1 MGGPTDRGAWLRF
14 EGMGDYRGEV
24 RSAQLGAGSGARL
37 VRWIALCHAGPIAA
51 CLGPSGDVPSAPGP
65 TRTSAQEMSPP
76 TSGRRS
82 APGWASALLS
92 FCYVMLP
99 VAALG
104 TLYLLPYLRGEATDP
119 LGFDTPHYL
128 WRANLVHASGL
139 DALSSIPVPFLNPN
153 ADRPGFPVLASLIQ
167 TARGPSPRELLFVFP
182 AIGAIAIGGAA
193 GAFAVEILDEP
204 PWAFPLY
211 AILVGGSLAVVQTA
225 SGSLDNLTA
234 DSVALAAAAVALMAA
249 SGRRCVIAG
258 GILVAA
264 ALMIHWVIAGLMM
277 MLLGL
282 LASFLVPASIDRR
295 EAGARL
301 RDTPSAR
308 LVAVLGLGSVIA
320 VLGLSTNWAEL
331 HRPQIG
337 RSRIAGKVA
346 ARIPSLHLWLTIPL
360 AAAGAACLWWLRR
373 STLRRWG
380 CLFLGCWMAV
390 LAVGASAFWIL
401 DGRRVPL
408 YRVAEFVLAIPIL
421 CAAAVVATPRLAGD
435 RRWLRAAIGVVLAV
449 TSVTVS
455 LRLADAAWRNESSI
469 MDPVTSAEVDA
480 AVTYVHTV
488 PADRPIIFVV
498 SASGF
503 TASDR
508 VIRAELPGELIGR
521 VRTFVG
527 AGSDLLAGRP
537 PSFGQ
542 NFDVQRSWDGVKDLL
557 HEDYVAI
564 WLSSLNRFAD
574 APAGARAIAPG
585 VKIVRGPD
593 PTVAH
598 HLSVSG
604 APSEGELARAA
615 LAALAILL
623 IVGLGWS
630 AALIDANWLARLG
643 FAPAFGVAVLVLGGV
658 IGARLGWSVA
668 GTSGSVLFAMLATTG
683 WLIVGIEAVV
693 GRSSARRRAAESHLA
708 E

>member
-1 MGGPTDRGAWLRF
+1 MFSL
-14 EGMGDYRGEV
+14 
-24 RSAQLGAGSGARL
+24 
-37 VRWIALCHAGPIAA
+37 
-51 CLGPSGDVPSAPGP
+51 
-65 TRTSAQEMSPP
+65 
-76 TSGRRS
+76 
-82 APGWASALLS
+82 
-92 FCYVMLP
+92 CYVVVP
-99 VAALG
+99 AIALG

-119 LGFDTPHYL
+119 FGFDTPHYL
-128 WRANLVHASGL
+128 WRANLVHAFGL

-153 ADRPGFPVLASLIQ
+153 VDRPGFPVLASIIQ
-167 TARGPSPRELLFVFP
+167 TAKGPSPGMLLFVLP
-182 AIGAIAIGGAA
+182 AVAAIAIGGAA
-193 GAFAVEILDEP
+193 GAFAVEVLDEP
-204 PWAFPLY
+204 KWSFPLY
-211 AILVGGSLAVVQTA
+211 AILVGSSLAVVQTA

-234 DSVALAAAAVALMAA
+234 DSVALAAAVVALIAA
-249 SGRRCVIAG
+249 SGRRGVIAG

-264 ALMIHWVIAGLMM
+264 ALLIHWIIAVLMM
-277 MLLGL
+277 VLLGL
-282 LASFLVPASIDRR
+282 LASILVPASIDRR

-301 RDTPSAR
+301 RDTPSGR
-308 LVAVLGLGSVIA
+308 LVAVLGSGSVIA
-320 VLGLSTNWAEL
+320 LLGLSTNWTEL
-331 HRPQIG
+331 HSPQIG
-337 RSRIAGKVA
+337 RSRITGKVA

-360 AAAGAACLWWLRR
+360 ATAGAACLWWLRR

-380 CLFLGCWMAV
+380 CLFLGCWTAV
-390 LAVGASAFWIL
+390 LAVGASAFWIM
-401 DGRRVPL
+401 DGRRIPL
-408 YRVAEFVLAIPIL
+408 YRVAEFVLAVPIL
-421 CAAAVVATPRLAGD
+421 CAAVVVAAPRLAGD
-435 RRWLRAAIGVVLAV
+435 RRWLRVAIGVVLAV

-488 PADRPIIFVV
+488 PVDRPIIFVV

-574 APAGARAIAPG
+574 APAGARSIAPG
-585 VKIVRGPD
+585 VKVVRGPD

-598 HLSVSG
+598 HLSVAG
-604 APSEGELARAA
+604 APSQGELARAA
-615 LAALAILL
+615 VTALAILL

-630 AALIDANWLARLG
+630 AALVDADWLARLG
-643 FAPAFGVAVLVLGGV
+643 LAPAFGVAALVLGGV
-658 IGARLGWSVA
+658 IGARLGWSLA
-668 GTSGSVLFAMLATTG
+668 GASGSVMFAVLATTG
-683 WLIVGIEAVV
+683 WLIVGVEAVV
-693 GRSSARRRAAESHLA
+693 GRYRARRRSADSRVTD
-708 E
+708 

>member
-1 MGGPTDRGAWLRF
+1 
-14 EGMGDYRGEV
+14 
-24 RSAQLGAGSGARL
+24 
-37 VRWIALCHAGPIAA
+37 
-51 CLGPSGDVPSAPGP
+51 
-65 TRTSAQEMSPP
+65 
-76 TSGRRS
+76 
-82 APGWASALLS
+82 
-92 FCYVMLP
+92 MLP

-182 AIGAIAIGGAA
+182 AIAAIAIGGAA

-204 PWAFPLY
+204 RVVFPLY
-211 AILVGGSLAVVQTA
+211 AILVGGSIAVVQTA

-234 DSVALAAAAVALMAA
+234 DSVALAAAAVALIAA
-249 SGRRCVIAG
+249 SGRRGVIAG

-264 ALMIHWVIAGLMM
+264 ALLIHWVIAGLMM

-282 LASFLVPASIDRR
+282 LASFLVPASSIDARR
-295 EAGARL
+295 ELGSATHPRPVSW
-301 RDTPSAR
+301 PS
-308 LVAVLGLGSVIA
+308 LGSGSVIA
-320 VLGLSTNWAEL
+320 VLGLSANWAEL

-408 YRVAEFVLAIPIL
+408 YRVAEFVLAIPFL
-421 CAAAVVATPRLAGD
+421 CAAAVVAAPRLAGD
-435 RRWLRAAIGVVLAV
+435 RRWLGVAIGVVLAV

-455 LRLADAAWRNESSI
+455 LRLADAAWGDESSI

-542 NFDVQRSWDGVKDLL
+542 DFDVQRSWDGVKDLL

-585 VKIVRGPD
+585 VKVVRGPD

-598 HLSVSG
+598 HLSVGG
-604 APSEGELARAA
+604 APSEGELGRAA
-615 LAALAILL
+615 FSALAILL
-623 IVGLGWS
+623 VVGLGWS
-630 AALIDANWLARLG
+630 AALVDASWLARLG
-643 FAPAFGVAVLVLGGV
+643 LAPAFGVAVLVLGGV

-668 GTSGSVLFAMLATTG
+668 GTSGSVMFAMLAT
-683 WLIVGIEAVV
+683 
-693 GRSSARRRAAESHLA
+693 RAG
-708 E
+708 

>member
-1 MGGPTDRGAWLRF
+1 M
-14 EGMGDYRGEV
+14 
-24 RSAQLGAGSGARL
+24 
-37 VRWIALCHAGPIAA
+37 
-51 CLGPSGDVPSAPGP
+51 
-65 TRTSAQEMSPP
+65 
-76 TSGRRS
+76 
-82 APGWASALLS
+82 LLD
-92 FCYVMLP
+92 FCYVMVP
-99 VAALG
+99 AIALG
-104 TLYLLPYLRGEATDP
+104 ILYLLPYLRGEATDP

-139 DALSSIPVPFLNPN
+139 DALSSISVPFLNPN

-258 GILVAA
+258 GILLAA
-264 ALMIHWVIAGLMM
+264 ALLIHWIIAALIM
-277 MLLGL
+277 MLLAL

-308 LVAVLGLGSVIA
+308 LVAVLGSGSLIA
-320 VLGLSTNWAEL
+320 VLGLSTNWTEL

-337 RSRIAGKVA
+337 RSRIADKVA

-360 AAAGAACLWWLRR
+360 ATAGAACLWWLRR

-585 VKIVRGPD
+585 VKVVRGPD

-643 FAPAFGVAVLVLGGV
+643 LAPAFGVAVLVLGGV

-683 WLIVGIEAVV
+683 WFIVGIEAVV

>member
-1 MGGPTDRGAWLRF
+1 
-14 EGMGDYRGEV
+14 
-24 RSAQLGAGSGARL
+24 
-37 VRWIALCHAGPIAA
+37 
-51 CLGPSGDVPSAPGP
+51 
-65 TRTSAQEMSPP
+65 MSPP

-182 AIGAIAIGGAA
+182 AVAAIAIGGAA

-204 PWAFPLY
+204 PWGFPLY
-211 AILVGGSLAVVQTA
+211 AILVGGSIAVVQTA

-234 DSVALAAAAVALMAA
+234 DSVALAAAVVALIAA
-249 SGRRCVIAG
+249 SGRRGVIAG

-264 ALMIHWVIAGLMM
+264 ALLIHWVIAGLMM

-401 DGRRVPL
+401 EGRRVPL
-408 YRVAEFVLAIPIL
+408 YRVAEFVLAIPLL
-421 CAAAVVATPRLAGD
+421 CAAAVVAAPRLAGD
-435 RRWLRAAIGVVLAV
+435 RRWLRVAAGVVLAV

-455 LRLADAAWRNESSI
+455 LRLADTAWGDESSI
-469 MDPVTSAEVDA
+469 MDPVISAEVAA
-480 AVTYVHTV
+480 AVAYVHTV
-488 PADRPIIFVV
+488 PADSPIVFVV

-542 NFDVQRSWDGVKDLL
+542 DFDVQRSWDGVKDLV

-585 VKIVRGPD
+585 VKVVRGPD

-604 APSEGELARAA
+604 APPVGELGRAVVS
-615 LAALAILL
+615 ALAILL

-630 AALIDANWLARLG
+630 AALVDASWLARLG
-643 FAPAFGVAVLVLGGV
+643 LAPAFGVAVLVLGGV

-668 GTSGSVLFAMLATTG
+668 GTSGSVMFAMLATMG
-683 WLIVGIEAVV
+683 WLIVGVEAVV
-693 GRSSARRRAAESHLA
+693 GRSSARRRAAESHIA